1 MKKVL
6 SVIAIA
12 ALSASF
18 VACGPSAEEKAAE
31 QAKLDSAANALKD
44 AFGQLG
50 AALDSAAA
58 TVDTAAAA
66 TTTPATEATTE
77 KK

>member
-31 QAKLDSAANALKD
+31 QAKLDSAAKALTD
-44 AFGQLG
+44 AFSQLG
-50 AALDSAAA
+50 ASMDSAVTA

-66 TTTPATEATTE
+66 VVPATET
-77 KK
+77 K

>member
-31 QAKLDSAANALKD
+31 QAKLDSAAKALTD
-44 AFGQLG
+44 AFSNLG
-50 AALDSAAA
+50 AALDSAATTA
-58 TVDTAAAA
+58 VDSAAAA
-66 TTTPATEATTE
+66 VPATTE
-77 KK
+77 TK

>member
-31 QAKLDSAANALKD
+31 QAKLDSAAKALTD
-44 AFGQLG
+44 AFSQLG
-50 AALDSAAA
+50 ASMDSAVTA

-66 TTTPATEATTE
+66 VIPATET
-77 KK
+77 K

>member
-1 MKKVL
+1 VKKVL

-31 QAKLDSAANALKD
+31 QAKLDSAAKALTD
-44 AFGQLG
+44 AFSQLG
-50 AALDSAAA
+50 ASMDSAVTA

-66 TTTPATEATTE
+66 VVPATET
-77 KK
+77 K